1 MEDKHLYAPK
11 RALEEKLRFQ
21 KLTDNIILG
30 KSYKFATFGY
40 AIVATIILWF
50 ILFNWLPL
58 PLNLRLPWAGLAGY
72 GIGLVFSGYRPDGKP
87 FPRYLW
93 EAIHYFVV
101 YGRRGTW
108 YKGVFIPKNKKKGEK
123 VE

>member
-11 RALEEKLRFQ
+11 RALEEQLRFQ
-21 KLTDNIILG
+21 KLAEGWILR

-40 AIVATIILWF
+40 AIVAFIILWF
-50 ILFNWLPL
+50 GLFNWLPF
-58 PLNLRLPWAGLAGY
+58 PLNFRLPWAGISSY
-72 GIGLVFSGYRPDGKP
+72 GIGLVFSNYRPDGKP

-93 EAIHYFVV
+93 EAILNFIV

-108 YKGVFIPKNKKKGEK
+108 YKGVFIPRNKRKGNE
-123 VE
+123 